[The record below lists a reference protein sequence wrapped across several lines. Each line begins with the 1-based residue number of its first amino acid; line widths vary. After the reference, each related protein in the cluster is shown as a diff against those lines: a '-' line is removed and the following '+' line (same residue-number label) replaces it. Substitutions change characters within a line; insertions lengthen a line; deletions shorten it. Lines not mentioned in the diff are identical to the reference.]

1 MRVPGRGVGGGVSET
16 IEAAGLTAAVAAG
29 SGREWKRLCATGFM
43 SF

>member
-16 IEAAGLTAAVAAG
+16 IEAAGLTAAAGAG
-29 SGREWKRLCATGFM
+29 SDKKWKRLCATGFM